1 MLVLSVACICTL
13 VSLPMFL
20 QERQFYL
27 EKLEAIERLCM
38 LAGTSLR
45 DMFGM
50 WLTLEIGNT
59 SVNRGGG
66 VRLAV
71 ADAVLDVR
79 HRLEL
84 Q

>member
-1 MLVLSVACICTL
+1 MLVLSIACICTL

-38 LAGTSLR
+38 LAGTSLH
-45 DMFGM
+45 DMFVM
-50 WLTLEIGNT
+50 FLTLEIGNT

>member
-1 MLVLSVACICTL
+1 
-13 VSLPMFL
+13 MFL

-38 LAGTSLR
+38 LAGISRHDLFVMR
-45 DMFGM
+45 
-50 WLTLEIGNT
+50 LTLVVIGSTIEIGNT

-71 ADAVLDVR
+71 ADAVLNVR
-79 HRLEL
+79 HCLV
-84 Q
+84 